1 MTIISNVI
9 VSGVNRYISADPER
23 ANQLSQIN
31 GKTIRLYIKEL
42 NQNCILKINGLSVV
56 ELEEPADKTDVEV
69 IVSLKVLSDF
79 MLGVDK
85 ENMLKNGDLEIKGDA
100 HVASVFQHTMKSIEI
115 DWEEILSDYTGDAI
129 AHHLGAGIRELHAL
143 RARMKENF
151 RLDARDF
158 LQDNLQVA
166 VTKEEVDEFMRDVD
180 TMRAQ
185 VERLEA
191 RLNRL
196 RSADNNT

>member
-23 ANQLSQIN
+23 ANELSQIN
-31 GKTIRLYIKEL
+31 GKTIKLYLKEL
-42 NQNCILKINGLSVV
+42 NQNIILKINDLSVV
-56 ELEEPADKTDVEV
+56 ELEETADETDVEI

-85 ENMLKNGDLEIKGDA
+85 ESMLKNGDLEIKGDA

-115 DWEEILSDYTGDAI
+115 DWEDILSDYTGDTI
-129 AHHLGAGIRELHAL
+129 AHHLGVGIRELHAL

-196 RSADNNT
+196 QSADNNT

>member
-23 ANQLSQIN
+23 ANELSQIN
-31 GKTIRLYIKEL
+31 GKTIKLYLKEL
-42 NQNCILKINGLSVV
+42 NQNIILKINDLSVV
-56 ELEEPADKTDVEV
+56 ELEETADKTDVEI

-85 ENMLKNGDLEIKGDA
+85 ESMLKNGDLEIKGDA

-166 VTKEEVDEFMRDVD
+166 VTKEEVDEFMREVD

>member
-23 ANQLSQIN
+23 ANELSQIN
-31 GKTIRLYIKEL
+31 GKTIKLYLKEL
-42 NQNCILKINGLSVV
+42 NQNIILKINDLSVV
-56 ELEEPADKTDVEV
+56 ELEETADETDVEI

-85 ENMLKNGDLEIKGDA
+85 ESMLKNGDLEIKGDA

-115 DWEEILSDYTGDAI
+115 DWEDILSDYTGDAI

-196 RSADNNT
+196 QSADNNT

>member
-1 MTIISNVI
+1 MTIISNAI
-9 VSGVNRYISADPER
+9 VSGLNHYINADTER
-23 ANQLSQIN
+23 ARDLSQIN
-31 GKTIRLYIKEL
+31 GKTIKIYLKEL
-42 NQNCILKINGLSVV
+42 NQNIILKINDLSVV

-79 MLGVDK
+79 MLGIDK
-85 ENMLKNGDLEIKGDA
+85 ESMLKNGDLEIKGDA

-115 DWEEILSDYTGDAI
+115 DWVEILSAYTGDAV
-129 AHHLGAGIRELHAL
+129 AHQVGMGL
-143 RARMKENF
+143 RGLKSLNQRMKENF

-196 RSADNNT
+196 QSANNNT

>member
-23 ANQLSQIN
+23 ANELSQIN
-31 GKTIRLYIKEL
+31 GKTIKLYLKEL
-42 NQNCILKINGLSVV
+42 NQNIILKINDLSVV
-56 ELEEPADKTDVEV
+56 ELEETADKTDVEI

-85 ENMLKNGDLEIKGDA
+85 ESMLKNGDLEIKGDA

-115 DWEEILSDYTGDAI
+115 DWEDILSDYTGDTI
-129 AHHLGAGIRELHAL
+129 AHHLGVGIRELHAL

>member
-23 ANQLSQIN
+23 ANELSQIN
-31 GKTIRLYIKEL
+31 GKTIKLYLKEL
-42 NQNCILKINGLSVV
+42 NQNIILKINDLSVV
-56 ELEEPADKTDVEV
+56 ELEETADKTDVEI

-85 ENMLKNGDLEIKGDA
+85 ESMLKNGDLEIKGDA

-115 DWEEILSDYTGDAI
+115 DWEDILSDYTGDAI

-196 RSADNNT
+196 QSADNNT